1 MGSTLSSLIKDTAI
15 YGLSSMFGRFLNW
28 LLTFV
33 YVKVMVPEEFGMMTN
48 LYAWTAI
55 LMIILTYGME
65 TTFFRYANKHDRPED
80 VYTTTLYALGGSS
93 LLFTLVT
100 LAFLSP
106 LTEALHVSGQSNLLV
121 CLVLIIA
128 SDAFMAIPLGY
139 LRYEQRPW
147 RFFGVRMS
155 FVLVTIV
162 LTLFSF
168 YVLPW
173 LSKAMPSTF
182 GGFHPREQALDYIFG
197 INLISNAIQLI
208 LLLPTLRKATGRFDA
223 SLLRGMLRYAFPILL
238 LGLAGNFNNQADKIL
253 FPLLFDDP
261 HYAHEQLGIY
271 GLLQAGGR
279 DGTLHPSLPLCL
291 RPIHLRREEK
301 G

>member
-65 TTFFRYANKHDRPED
+65 TTFFRYANKHDHPED

-106 LTEALHVSGQSNLLV
+106 LTEALHVS
-121 CLVLIIA
+121 
-128 SDAFMAIPLGY
+128 
-139 LRYEQRPW
+139 
-147 RFFGVRMS
+147 
-155 FVLVTIV
+155 
-162 LTLFSF
+162 
-168 YVLPW
+168 
-173 LSKAMPSTF
+173 
-182 GGFHPREQALDYIFG
+182 
-197 INLISNAIQLI
+197 
-208 LLLPTLRKATGRFDA
+208 
-223 SLLRGMLRYAFPILL
+223 
-238 LGLAGNFNNQADKIL
+238 
-253 FPLLFDDP
+253 
-261 HYAHEQLGIY
+261 
-271 GLLQAGGR
+271 
-279 DGTLHPSLPLCL
+279 
-291 RPIHLRREEK
+291 
-301 G
+301 

>member
-33 YVKVMVPEEFGMMTN
+33 YVKVMVPEEFGTMTN

-93 LLFTLVT
+93 LLFILVA
-100 LAFLSP
+100 LAFLNP

-128 SDAFMAIPLGY
+128 SDAFTA
-139 LRYEQRPW
+139 
-147 RFFGVRMS
+147 
-155 FVLVTIV
+155 
-162 LTLFSF
+162 
-168 YVLPW
+168 
-173 LSKAMPSTF
+173 
-182 GGFHPREQALDYIFG
+182 
-197 INLISNAIQLI
+197 
-208 LLLPTLRKATGRFDA
+208 
-223 SLLRGMLRYAFPILL
+223 
-238 LGLAGNFNNQADKIL
+238 
-253 FPLLFDDP
+253 
-261 HYAHEQLGIY
+261 
-271 GLLQAGGR
+271 GLLEVRAA
-279 DGTLHPSLPLCL
+279 SVAIL
-291 RPIHLRREEK
+291 RCTDELRLGNHRPYAL
-301 G
+301 